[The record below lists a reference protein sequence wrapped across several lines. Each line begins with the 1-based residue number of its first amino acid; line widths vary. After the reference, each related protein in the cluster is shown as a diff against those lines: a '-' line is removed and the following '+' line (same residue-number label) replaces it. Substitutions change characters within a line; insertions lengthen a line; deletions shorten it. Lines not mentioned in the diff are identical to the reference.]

1 MLHALNAYRPMPA
14 ILFIGLVIIFAC
26 SDRGSTKKTP
36 DVKPISEQHESTHS
50 DEKELFLR
58 VDEPFKGDLTQIRER
73 RLLRVLVSYSKTNFF
88 FEGGTGRGFEYELLH
103 EYEKFLNRSVT
114 KKYQHTKIVFL
125 PVPFDQLLD
134 TLQEGRGDIAAAGL
148 TVIPEREKQVAFT
161 RPYIPNAHEIVVVN
175 STVKGIDT
183 IDDLA
188 SRMVYVPKGSSFVVH
203 LEEVNKRFIQQRKK
217 PVTIVESDPYLVTE
231 DILELINAGVLDIAV
246 ADQHVA
252 EAWAQVLPNIVVRK
266 DLQINTGGKIAWAVR
281 KENAKLLAHLNTF
294 INKHKKGSLL
304 GNILFRRYYQNS
316 KWIKNPV
323 SEQEQKKLQNL
334 TSLFTNYA
342 NRYGFDWLAIA
353 AQAYQESGLDHSK
366 RSPAGAIGIMQMLPS
381 TASDK
386 KVNVRDIH
394 LLENNIHAGVKY
406 LHFLRERYFSNP
418 EIELASRI
426 NLSWAAYNAGPA
438 KINKI
443 RTIARRRGFDPNKWF
458 FNVETIAAEIIGRE
472 TVDYVS
478 NINKYYVAYRLYDEK
493 KQKREKK
500 LRSFSALSNR

>member
-1 MLHALNAYRPMPA
+1 LQALNTYRPMPVIFFICLVV
-14 ILFIGLVIIFAC
+14 ILAC
-26 SDRGSTKKTP
+26 SDRGTTHKTP
-36 DVKPISEQHESTHS
+36 GGKAISEQLGSTHS

-88 FEGGTGRGFEYELLH
+88 FEGVTPRGFEYELLH
-103 EYEKFLNRSVT
+103 EYEKFLNRSVVN
-114 KKYQHTKIVFL
+114 KYQHTKMVFL

-148 TVIPEREKQVAFT
+148 TVIPEREKQVTFT
-161 RPYIPNAHEIVVVN
+161 HPYIPNAHEIVVVN
-175 STVKGIDT
+175 NTVKGIDT
-183 IDDLA
+183 INDLA
-188 SRMVYVPKGSSFVVH
+188 SRMVYVRKGSSFVIH
-203 LEEVNKRFIQQRKK
+203 LEELNKRFIQKGK
-217 PVTIVESDPYLVTE
+217 SPITIVESDRYLVTE
-231 DILELINAGVLDIAV
+231 DILELINAGVLDISV

-266 DLQINTGGKIAWAVR
+266 DLQINTGGRIAWAVR
-281 KENAKLLAHLNTF
+281 KENAELLAHLNTF
-294 INKHKKGSLL
+294 INKYKKGSLL
-304 GNILFRRYYQNS
+304 GNILFKRYYQSS
-316 KWIKNPV
+316 KGIKNPI
-323 SEQEQKKLQNL
+323 SKREQKKLQNL
-334 TSLFTNYA
+334 ISLFTHYA

-353 AQAYQESGLDHSK
+353 AQAYQESALDHNK
-366 RSPAGAIGIMQMLPS
+366 RSPAGAIGIMQMLPN

-386 KVNVRDIH
+386 NVNVQDIH

-406 LHFLRERYFSNP
+406 LHFLRKRYFSSP
-418 EIELASRI
+418 EIEPASRV

-443 RTIARRRGFDPNKWF
+443 RTIARQRGFDPNKWF
-458 FNVETIAAEIIGRE
+458 FNVEKIAAEVIGRE

-478 NINKYYVAYRLYDEK
+478 NINKYYVAYRLYYEK
-493 KQKREKK
+493 NQKREKK